1 MSSRNSERTFNM
13 RPSTTP
19 RHDRFIH
26 RSDSEQRFEYSQT
39 CSCHHRGAIA
49 VHAAICMLPIMLLM
63 ALVVDVGLICMTNAQ
78 LQQAADASAISAA
91 HSLVHSMQPTKLATD
106 FNKATSTAHRIT
118 VLHPGAAQGE
128 KLRLANQD
136 LEFLN
141 AHYDRRSSQ
150 YVTAPVSSQQSFANA
165 VRVSIRRDE
174 SVNSRLSLSFSHLMG
189 LESTSLRRD
198 ATAAFFPATEIG
210 EGAEILPIAVDA
222 TVWTTMRLGNH
233 LTNQIVPYDI
243 ADFVENISLLD
254 ALAMTLGK
262 RILDPVGVPF
272 DLAGNPLLIMD
283 RQSWNSSKE
292 TVTSGSDGVWE
303 GLFLPHQL
311 ERTLTKIPL
320 VTGLTGI
327 KYVPGNMVVIDL
339 GKQASSSK
347 LVMNLARLERQLV
360 TGLDIHDVA
369 GVNAFNGTTGET
381 IKTPFSVPGQYYLPK
396 ELKEELTQSI
406 GKPKILFLYATIPG
420 VITTAKDLLQQPTA
434 FVIVGWVGAVVT
446 EVNFDST
453 LNYVK
458 LQPAPYHSFRLGK
471 GDGSNTDFSSGVYA
485 GPYLIE

>member
-1 MSSRNSERTFNM
+1 M
-13 RPSTTP
+13 RHPTTP
-19 RHDRFIH
+19 CSDRIKNRSHCERHFKY
-26 RSDSEQRFEYSQT
+26 SETVSSQY
-39 CSCHHRGAIA
+39 RGAIA

-91 HSLVHSMQPTKLATD
+91 HSLVHTIHPTKLTND
-106 FNKATSTAHRIT
+106 FDKATRTARRIT

-136 LEFLN
+136 LEFLS
-141 AHYDRRSSQ
+141 ARYDRLSGQ
-150 YVTAPVSSQQSFANA
+150 YVTTPAGPQQAFANA

-174 SVNSRLSLSFSHLMG
+174 TANSRLSLSFSQLMG
-189 LESTSLRRD
+189 MESTSLRRD

-222 TVWTTMRLGNH
+222 TIWTTMRLGNH
-233 LTNQIVPYDI
+233 LTNKLVPYDI
-243 ADFVENISLLD
+243 ADFVKDISLLD

-262 RILDPVGVPF
+262 RVLDPVGVPF

-283 RQSWNSSKE
+283 RQSWNSSNE
-292 TVTSGSDGVWE
+292 TVTSGSDGIWE

-311 ERTLTKIPL
+311 ERTLTKLPL

-360 TGLDIHDVA
+360 TGLDIHDVV
-369 GVNAFNGTTGET
+369 GVNAFNGKSGET

-420 VITTAKDLLQQPTA
+420 VITTAKDLLQQPTT